1 MAPRPLSPVVRRVV
15 GAALAVWVAV
25 LAFALL
31 SPSAEGPSWLVNQ
44 VAATAA
50 AVGVPSAFVA
60 GDRVEFLLNVAAFV
74 PVSLLG
80 SLLWQRLSWRDWT
93 AGGFVASF
101 LVELVQAVALDGRS
115 ATHADVVSN
124 TVGALVGAVLGGWL
138 LLARQRLA
146 RQQRRSEGRADLPD
160 RLAAT
165 E

>member
-25 LAFALL
+25 LAFTLL
-31 SPSAEGPSWLVNQ
+31 SPSAGGPSWLVNQ

-50 AVGVPSAFVA
+50 AVGVPPALVA
-60 GDRVEFLLNVAAFV
+60 PDRVEFLLNVAAFV

-80 SLLWQRLSWRDWT
+80 SLLWPRLSWRDWT

-115 ATHADVVSN
+115 ATHADIVSN
-124 TVGALVGAVLGGWL
+124 TMGALIGAVLGGWL
-138 LLARQRLA
+138 MLARQRLD
-146 RQQRRSEGRADLPD
+146 SEGRADLPD

>member
-1 MAPRPLSPVVRRVV
+1 MAPRPLSPVVRRLV

-115 ATHADVVSN
+115 ATHTDVVSN
-124 TVGALVGAVLGGWL
+124 TVGALIGAVLGGWL

>member
-25 LAFALL
+25 LAFTLL

-50 AVGVPSAFVA
+50 AVGVPSALVA
-60 GDRVEFLLNVAAFV
+60 PDRVEFVLNVAAFV

-115 ATHADVVSN
+115 ATHTDVVSN
-124 TVGALVGAVLGGWL
+124 TVGALIGAVLGGWL
-138 LLARQRLA
+138 LLARRRLD
-146 RQQRRSEGRADLPD
+146 SEGRADLPD